1 MNLLLLIRKTWK
13 NTMTE
18 TETIREYIETL
29 EGAITY
35 DGCDSALVGT
45 AKVIREEQWVE
56 IAIYSYE
63 LLVEHFKNQYL
74 SDSENPISEDEAE
87 VDALE
92 WVDFNIAGGYLGI
105 RTPLIIST

>member
-1 MNLLLLIRKTWK
+1 
-13 NTMTE
+13 MTE
-18 TETIREYIETL
+18 PEIIRQYIETL
-29 EGAITY
+29 DGAITY
-35 DGCDSALVGT
+35 NGCDSALVGT

-105 RTPLIIST
+105 RTPMIIST

>member
-1 MNLLLLIRKTWK
+1 
-13 NTMTE
+13 MTE
-18 TETIREYIETL
+18 PEIIREYIETL
-29 EGAITY
+29 DGAITY

-45 AKVIREEQWVE
+45 AKVVRETQWVE

-63 LLVEHFKNQYL
+63 KLVEHFKNEYL

-105 RTPLIIST
+105 RTPMIISTE

>member
-1 MNLLLLIRKTWK
+1 
-13 NTMTE
+13 MTE
-18 TETIREYIETL
+18 PEIIREYIETL
-29 EGAITY
+29 DGAITY

-63 LLVEHFKNQYL
+63 LLVEHFKNEYL

-87 VDALE
+87 VDAS
-92 WVDFNIAGGYLGI
+92 
-105 RTPLIIST
+105 ISASQRSIHQSLDMCVYVSPR

>member
-1 MNLLLLIRKTWK
+1 
-13 NTMTE
+13 MTE
-18 TETIREYIETL
+18 PEIIREYIETL
-29 EGAITY
+29 DGAITY

-105 RTPLIIST
+105 RTPMIIST